1 MIRLP
6 EPIDEEL
13 VHRAQME
20 ARRKSLPAIA
30 NVRVEVFDEGAGHPG
45 APHRPVLRG
54 ARHDRDAERLH
65 PEQGRAAR
73 GASPRDLPERPRA
86 YEVGPESDRMK
97 MFLRQPVS

>member
-30 NVRVEVFDEGAGHPG
+30 NVRVEVFDEGAGP
-45 APHRPVLRG
+45 RCSTS
-54 ARHDRDAERLH
+54 ARTPR
-65 PEQGRAAR
+65 
-73 GASPRDLPERPRA
+73 SPPR
-86 YEVGPESDRMK
+86 SR
-97 MFLRQPVS
+97 R